1 MAVLDELQTSVER
14 VAEQVGPAVVG
25 LGRFGSGVVVAD
37 GQVLTNA
44 HNVRRETRTVVF
56 ADGRTAEGKVA
67 GVDVDGDVAVIL
79 VDTSGAPAIEWA
91 AEGKAT
97 IGRPVFALANP
108 GGSGLRV
115 GFGLVSGSGRSFR
128 GPRGRRITT
137 SIEHNA
143 PLLRGS
149 SGGPLVDAEGRLL
162 GLNTLRLEGGLILA
176 LAADGALRSRFEELA
191 RGESPRHRELGIAL
205 APAHSARR
213 MRRAVGLPERAGL
226 LVRAVKEGSAA
237 DRAGLEGGDLLVTAA
252 GQTLESLD
260 DLFGALD
267 RAGASLDFT
276 VVRALDERQVT
287 VALEEA
293 EA

>member
-1 MAVLDELQTSVER
+1 VGVLDELQTSVQW
-14 VAEQVGPAVVG
+14 VAEEVGPAVVG
-25 LGRFGSGVVVAD
+25 LRRFGSGVVVAD

-44 HNVRRETRTVVF
+44 HNVRHETRTVVF
-56 ADGRTAEGKVA
+56 GDGRTAEGTVA
-67 GVDVDGDVAVIL
+67 GIDVDRDVAVIS
-79 VDTSGAPAIEWA
+79 VDTSGAPAIAWA
-91 AEGKAT
+91 DGPAA
-97 IGRPVFALANP
+97 IGQAVFALANP

-115 GFGLVSGSGRSFR
+115 GFGLVSGSGRTFR

-149 SGGPLVDAEGRLL
+149 SGGPVVDAEGRLL

-176 LAADGALRSRFEELA
+176 LAADGDLRSRVEGIG
-191 RGESPRHRELGIAL
+191 RGDKPQQRVLGIAL
-205 APAHSARR
+205 APARAAQQL
-213 MRRAVGLPERAGL
+213 RRAVGLPERAGL

-252 GQTLESLD
+252 GQPLESLD
-260 DLFGALD
+260 DLFSVLD
-267 RAGASLDFT
+267 RAGPSLDLT

-293 EA
+293 G

>member
-1 MAVLDELQTSVER
+1 MAVLDELQTSVQGI
-14 VAEQVGPAVVG
+14 AAQVGPSVVG
-25 LGRFGSGVVVAD
+25 LGRFGSGVVVGD

-56 ADGRTAEGKVA
+56 GDGRTAEGTVA

-79 VDTSGAPAIEWA
+79 VDTSGAPSIAW
-91 AEGKAT
+91 AEGSAA
-97 IGRPVFALANP
+97 IGQPVFALANP
-108 GGSGLRV
+108 GGTGLRV
-115 GFGLVSGSGRSFR
+115 GFGLVSGSGQTFR
-128 GPRGRRITT
+128 GPRGRRVTT

-149 SGGPLVDAEGRLL
+149 SGGPVVDAEGRLL

-176 LAADGALRSRFEELA
+176 LAADGALRSRVGELA
-191 RGESPRHRELGIAL
+191 RGESPQHRELGIAL
-205 APAHSARR
+205 APAHAARR
-213 MRRAVGLPERAGL
+213 MRRAVGLPERPGL

-252 GQTLESLD
+252 GETLESLD
-260 DLFGALD
+260 DLFGVLD
-267 RAGASLDFT
+267 RAGASLDLT

-287 VALEEA
+287 VALEDA
-293 EA
+293 V

>member
-1 MAVLDELQTSVER
+1 MAVLDELQTSIQR
-14 VAEQVGPAVVG
+14 VAEQVGPSVVG
-25 LGRFGSGVVVAD
+25 LRRFGSGVVVAD

-44 HNVRRETRTVVF
+44 HNLRRETRTVVF
-56 ADGRTAEGKVA
+56 ADGRTAEGEVA
-67 GVDVDGDVAVIL
+67 GVDIDGDVAVIS
-79 VDTSGAPAIEWA
+79 VDTAGAPAIAWA
-91 AEGKAT
+91 DGTAA
-97 IGRPVFALANP
+97 IGQPVFALANP

-115 GFGLVSGSGRSFR
+115 GFGLVSGSGRTFR

-176 LAADGALRSRFEELA
+176 LAADDALRSRVEELA
-191 RGESPRHRELGIAL
+191 RGDSPQRRELGIAL
-205 APAHSARR
+205 APAHAARR

-252 GQTLESLD
+252 GQELESLD
-260 DLFGALD
+260 DLFGVLD
-267 RAGASLDFT
+267 HAGVSLDLT
-276 VVRALDERQVT
+276 VVRALDERDVT
-287 VALEEA
+287 VALEGA
-293 EA
+293 V

>member
-1 MAVLDELQTSVER
+1 M
-14 VAEQVGPAVVG
+14 
-25 LGRFGSGVVVAD
+25 
-37 GQVLTNA
+37 LTNA

-56 ADGRTAEGKVA
+56 GDGRTAEGTVA
-67 GVDVDGDVAVIL
+67 GVDVDGDVAVIS
-79 VDTSGAPAIEWA
+79 VDTSGAPAIAWA
-91 AEGKAT
+91 DGTAA
-97 IGRPVFALANP
+97 IGQPVFALANP

-115 GFGLVSGSGRSFR
+115 GFGLVSGSGRTFR

-149 SGGPLVDAEGRLL
+149 SGGPVVDAEGRLL

-176 LAADGALRSRFEELA
+176 LAADDDLRSRVEELG

-205 APAHSARR
+205 APAHAARR

-252 GQTLESLD
+252 GQPLESLD
-260 DLFGALD
+260 DLFGVLD
-267 RAGASLDFT
+267 RAGASLDLT

-293 EA
+293 V

>member
-1 MAVLDELQTSVER
+1 VAALEELQER
-14 VAEQVGPAVVG
+14 IERIAGEVGPAVVG
-25 LGRFGSGVVVAD
+25 LGRFGSGVVIAD

-44 HNVRRETRTVVF
+44 HNVRGETRTVVF
-56 ADGRTAEGKVA
+56 GDGRTVEGTVA
-67 GVDVDGDVAVIL
+67 GVDVDANVAVIT
-79 VDTSGAPAIEWA
+79 VDTADAPAIAW
-91 AEGKAT
+91 AEGSAT
-97 IGRPVFALANP
+97 IGQPVFALANP

-115 GFGLVSGSGRSFR
+115 GFGLVSGSGRTFR

-137 SIEHNA
+137 SLEHNV

-149 SGGPLVDAEGRLL
+149 SGSPVVDAEGRLL

-176 LAADGALRSRFEELA
+176 LAADGALRSRVEELA
-191 RGESPRHRELGIAL
+191 RGETPRHPELGIAL
-205 APAHSARR
+205 APARATQR
-213 MRRAVGLPERAGL
+213 MRRAVGLPERTGL

-260 DLFGALD
+260 DLFGVLD
-267 RAGASLDFT
+267 RAGASLDLT

-293 EA
+293 V

>member
-1 MAVLDELQTSVER
+1 MAVLDELQTSVEQ
-14 VAEQVGPAVVG
+14 VAEKVGPAVVG

-44 HNVRRETRTVVF
+44 HNVRRETRTVIF

-67 GVDVDGDVAVIL
+67 GVDVDGDIALIL

-91 AEGKAT
+91 EAPAT
-97 IGRPVFALANP
+97 IGLPVFALASP

-128 GPRGRRITT
+128 GPRGRRVTT

-149 SGGPLVDAEGRLL
+149 SGGPLVDADGRLL
-162 GLNTLRLEGGLILA
+162 GVNTLRLEGGLILA
-176 LAADGALRSRFEELA
+176 LAADGALRSRVEELA

-205 APAHSARR
+205 APTHAARR
-213 MRRAVGLPERAGL
+213 MRRAVGLPEQAGL
-226 LVRAVKEGSAA
+226 LIRAVKEGSAA
-237 DRAGLEGGDLLVTAA
+237 DRAGLERGDLLVTAA
-252 GQTLESLD
+252 GQTLESVD

-267 RAGASLDFT
+267 RAGASLDLT
-276 VVRALDERQVT
+276 VVRALEERNVT

>member
-1 MAVLDELQTSVER
+1 MIS
-14 VAEQVGPAVVG
+14 
-25 LGRFGSGVVVAD
+25 
-37 GQVLTNA
+37 
-44 HNVRRETRTVVF
+44 
-56 ADGRTAEGKVA
+56 
-67 GVDVDGDVAVIL
+67 
-79 VDTSGAPAIEWA
+79 VDTSGAPAIAWA
-91 AEGKAT
+91 DGTAA
-97 IGRPVFALANP
+97 IGQPVFALANP

-115 GFGLVSGSGRSFR
+115 GFGLVSGSGRTFR

-149 SGGPLVDAEGRLL
+149 SGGPVVDAEGRLL

-176 LAADGALRSRFEELA
+176 LAADGDLRSRVEELA
-191 RGESPRHRELGIAL
+191 RGESPQHRELGIAL
-205 APAHSARR
+205 APAHAAQR

-252 GQTLESLD
+252 GQPLESLD
-260 DLFGALD
+260 DLFGVLD
-267 RAGASLDFT
+267 RAGASLDLT

-293 EA
+293 V

>member
-1 MAVLDELQTSVER
+1 MEALDELQTSVQR
-14 VAEQVGPAVVG
+14 IAEQVGPAVVG
-25 LGRFGSGVVVAD
+25 LGRFGSGVVVAE

-44 HNVRRETRTVVF
+44 HNLRHETRTVVF
-56 ADGRTAEGKVA
+56 GDGRRAGGTVA
-67 GVDVDGDVAVIL
+67 GVDVDGDVAVIS
-79 VDTSGAPAIEWA
+79 VDTAGAPAIAWA
-91 AEGKAT
+91 DGTAA
-97 IGRPVFALANP
+97 IGQPVFALANP

-115 GFGLVSGSGRSFR
+115 GFGLVSGSGHNFR

-149 SGGPLVDAEGRLL
+149 SGGPVVDAEGRLL

-176 LAADGALRSRFEELA
+176 LAADGDLHSRVEGLA
-191 RGESPRHRELGIAL
+191 RGDSPQHRELGIAV
-205 APAHSARR
+205 ASAHAARR

-252 GQTLESLD
+252 EHPIESLD
-260 DLFGALD
+260 DFFGVLD
-267 RAGASLDFT
+267 RADSSLELT
-276 VVRALDERQVT
+276 VVRALDERRVT
-287 VALEEA
+287 VDLDEA
-293 EA
+293 V

>member
-1 MAVLDELQTSVER
+1 MGALDEIQTSVER
-14 VAEQVGPAVVG
+14 VAERVGPAVVG

-91 AEGKAT
+91 EGPAT
-97 IGRPVFALANP
+97 IGLPVFALANP

-137 SIEHNA
+137 SIEHDA

-176 LAADGALRSRFEELA
+176 LAADGALRSRVEELA

-205 APAHSARR
+205 APAHAARR

-226 LVRAVKEGSAA
+226 LVRAVKDGSPA
-237 DRAGLEGGDLLVTAA
+237 DHAGLEGGDLLVTAA

-267 RAGASLDFT
+267 RAGASLDLT

-293 EA
+293 V

>member
-1 MAVLDELQTSVER
+1 MGVLDELQTSVER
-14 VAEQVGPAVVG
+14 IAEQLGPAVVG
-25 LGRFGSGVVVAD
+25 LGRFGSGVVVAE

-44 HNVRRETRTVVF
+44 HNVRHETRTVVF
-56 ADGRTAEGKVA
+56 SDGRTAEGTVA
-67 GVDVDGDVAVIL
+67 GVDMDGDVAVIS
-79 VDTSGAPAIEWA
+79 VDTSGAPVISWADGTAAI
-91 AEGKAT
+91 GQ
-97 IGRPVFALANP
+97 PVFALANP

-115 GFGLVSGSGRSFR
+115 GFGLVSGSGRTFR

-137 SIEHNA
+137 GIEHNA

-149 SGGPLVDAEGRLL
+149 SGGPVVDAEGRLL

-176 LAADGALRSRFEELA
+176 LAADGALRSRVEELA
-191 RGESPRHRELGIAL
+191 RGESPQHRELGIAL
-205 APAHSARR
+205 APARATKQ

-252 GQTLESLD
+252 GQPLESLD
-260 DLFGALD
+260 DLFGVLD
-267 RAGASLDFT
+267 RVGPSLDLT
-276 VVRALDERQVT
+276 VVRALDERQVS

-293 EA
+293 V

>member
-1 MAVLDELQTSVER
+1 VRVVDELQTSVQR
-14 VAEQVGPAVVG
+14 IAEQVGPAVVA
-25 LGRFGSGVVVAD
+25 LGRFGSGVVVAE

-44 HNVRRETRTVVF
+44 HNVRHETRTVVF
-56 ADGRTAEGKVA
+56 GDGRTAEGTVA
-67 GVDVDGDVAVIL
+67 GVDVDGDVAVIS
-79 VDTSGAPAIEWA
+79 VDTSGAPAIAWA
-91 AEGKAT
+91 DGTAA
-97 IGRPVFALANP
+97 IGQPVYALANP

-115 GFGLVSGSGRSFR
+115 GFGLVSGFGRTFR

-149 SGGPLVDAEGRLL
+149 SGGPVVDAEGRLL

-176 LAADGALRSRFEELA
+176 LAADGALRSRVEELS
-191 RGESPRHRELGIAL
+191 RGESPQRRELGIAL
-205 APAHSARR
+205 APAHAARK

-237 DRAGLEGGDLLVTAA
+237 DRAGLEGGDLLVTAG

-260 DLFGALD
+260 DLFEVLD
-267 RAGASLDFT
+267 RAGASLDLA

-293 EA
+293 V

>member
-1 MAVLDELQTSVER
+1 MGVLDELQTSVQR
-14 VAEQVGPAVVG
+14 IAEQIGPAVVG

-44 HNVRRETRTVVF
+44 HNVRHETPTVVF
-56 ADGRTAEGKVA
+56 GDGRTAEGTVA
-67 GVDVDGDVAVIL
+67 GADVDGDVAVIS
-79 VDTSGAPAIEWA
+79 VNTFGMPAIAWA
-91 AEGKAT
+91 DGTAA
-97 IGRPVFALANP
+97 IGQPVFALANP

-115 GFGLVSGSGRSFR
+115 GFGLVSGSGRTFR

-149 SGGPLVDAEGRLL
+149 SGGPVVDAEGQLL

-176 LAADGALRSRFEELA
+176 LAADGHLRSRVEELG
-191 RGESPRHRELGIAL
+191 RGKSPRRRELGIAL
-205 APAHSARR
+205 APAHATQR
-213 MRRAVGLPERAGL
+213 MRRAVGLPDRPGL

-237 DRAGLEGGDLLVTAA
+237 DLAGLEGGDLLVTAA

-260 DLFGALD
+260 DLFGVLD
-267 RAGASLDFT
+267 RAGASLDLT
-276 VVRALDERQVT
+276 VVRALDERRVT
-287 VALEEA
+287 VAVEEA
-293 EA
+293 V

>member
-1 MAVLDELQTSVER
+1 LLDELQASVQR
-14 VAEQVGPAVVG
+14 IAEHVGPSVVG

-56 ADGRTAEGKVA
+56 DDGHEAAGTVV
-67 GVDVDGDVAVIL
+67 GVDVDSNVAVIA
-79 VDTSGAPAIEWA
+79 VDTAGAPAIKWTDGSA
-91 AEGKAT
+91 A
-97 IGRPVFALANP
+97 IGQPVFAAANP

-149 SGGPLVDAEGRLL
+149 SGGPIVDAEGGLL

-176 LAADGALRSRFEELA
+176 LAADPELRSRVEQLG
-191 RGESPRHRELGIAL
+191 RGESPQHRELGIAL
-205 APAHSARR
+205 APARAARQ
-213 MRRAVGLPERAGL
+213 MRRAVGLPERTGL
-226 LVRAVKEGSAA
+226 LVREVKDASAA
-237 DRAGLEGGDLLVTAA
+237 DRAGLEAGDLLVTAA
-252 GQTLESLD
+252 GQQLDSLD
-260 DLFGALD
+260 DLFAALD
-267 RAGASLDFT
+267 SAGPSLDLT
-276 VVRALDERQVT
+276 VVRGLDEREVT
-287 VALEEA
+287 VALEKA
-293 EA
+293 V

>member
-1 MAVLDELQTSVER
+1 MSA
-14 VAEQVGPAVVG
+14 
-25 LGRFGSGVVVAD
+25 
-37 GQVLTNA
+37 
-44 HNVRRETRTVVF
+44 
-56 ADGRTAEGKVA
+56 
-67 GVDVDGDVAVIL
+67 
-79 VDTSGAPAIEWA
+79 
-91 AEGKAT
+91 
-97 IGRPVFALANP
+97 
-108 GGSGLRV
+108 
-115 GFGLVSGSGRSFR
+115 SGSSPGPGSTFR

-149 SGGPLVDAEGRLL
+149 SGGPVVDAEGRLL

-176 LAADGALRSRFEELA
+176 LAADGDLRSRVEELA
-191 RGESPRHRELGIAL
+191 RGESPQHRELGIAL
-205 APAHSARR
+205 APAHAARR
-213 MRRAVGLPERAGL
+213 MRRAVGLPERTGL

-260 DLFGALD
+260 DLFGVLD
-267 RAGASLDFT
+267 RAGASLDLT

-293 EA
+293 V

>member
-1 MAVLDELQTSVER
+1 MGVLDELQTSVQSI
-14 VAEQVGPAVVG
+14 AEQVGPAVVG

-44 HNVRRETRTVVF
+44 HNLRHETRTVVF
-56 ADGRTAEGKVA
+56 GDGRTAEGTVA

-79 VDTSGAPAIEWA
+79 VDTAGAPAIAWA
-91 AEGKAT
+91 DGTAA
-97 IGRPVFALANP
+97 IGQPVFALANP
-108 GGSGLRV
+108 GGTGLRV
-115 GFGLVSGSGRSFR
+115 GFGLVSGSGRTFR

-149 SGGPLVDAEGRLL
+149 SGGPVVDSEGRLL

-176 LAADGALRSRFEELA
+176 LAADGALRSRVEELA
-191 RGESPRHRELGIAL
+191 RGESPRRRELGIAL
-205 APAHSARR
+205 APAYATQR
-213 MRRAVGLPERAGL
+213 MRRAVGLPERTGL
-226 LVRAVKEGSAA
+226 LVRSVKEGSAA
-237 DRAGLEGGDLLVTAA
+237 DRAGLEGGDLLVAAA
-252 GQTLESLD
+252 GQELESLD
-260 DLFGALD
+260 DLFGVLD
-267 RAGASLDFT
+267 RAGASLDLT

-293 EA
+293 VR

>member
-1 MAVLDELQTSVER
+1 VGVLDELQTSVQTI
-14 VAEQVGPAVVG
+14 AEQVGPAVVG

-56 ADGRTAEGKVA
+56 GDGRTAEGTVTV
-67 GVDVDGDVAVIL
+67 VDLDGDVAVIS
-79 VDTSGAPAIEWA
+79 VDTFGVPAPAWA
-91 AEGKAT
+91 DGTAA
-97 IGRPVFALANP
+97 IGQPVFALANP

-115 GFGLVSGSGRSFR
+115 GFGLVSGSGRTFR

-143 PLLRGS
+143 PLLRGA
-149 SGGPLVDAEGRLL
+149 SGGPVVDAEGRLL

-176 LAADGALRSRFEELA
+176 LAADGDLRSRVEGLG
-191 RGESPRHRELGIAL
+191 RGESPQHRELGVAL
-205 APAHSARR
+205 APAHAAQQ
-213 MRRAVGLPERAGL
+213 MRRAVCLPERAGL

-237 DRAGLEGGDLLVTAA
+237 DRAGLEGGDLLVMAA

-260 DLFGALD
+260 DLFGVLD
-267 RAGASLDFT
+267 RAGAGLDLT
-276 VVRALDERQVT
+276 VVRALDERHVT
-287 VALEEA
+287 IVLEEA
-293 EA
+293 V

>member
-1 MAVLDELQTSVER
+1 MGVLEELQTGVER
-14 VAEQVGPAVVG
+14 VAEQAGPAVVG
-25 LGRFGSGVVVAD
+25 LGRFGSGIVVAD

-44 HNVRRETRTVVF
+44 HNVRRQTRTVVF
-56 ADGRTAEGKVA
+56 GDGRRADGTVA
-67 GVDVDGDVAVIL
+67 GVDVDGNVAVIS
-79 VDTSGAPAIEWA
+79 VDTSGAPAIAWA
-91 AEGKAT
+91 DGTAT
-97 IGRPVFALANP
+97 IGQPIFALANP

-176 LAADGALRSRFEELA
+176 LAADGDLRSRVEELG
-191 RGESPRHRELGIAL
+191 RGESPRRRELGIAL
-205 APAHSARR
+205 APAHASRR

-226 LVRAVKEGSAA
+226 LVRAVKDGSAA

-252 GQTLESLD
+252 GRTLESLD

-267 RAGASLDFT
+267 RAGETLDLT

-287 VALEEA
+287 VALDEA
-293 EA
+293 V

>member
-1 MAVLDELQTSVER
+1 VGLLDELQRSVER
-14 VAEQVGPAVVG
+14 IADQVGPAVVG

-44 HNVRRETRTVVF
+44 HNLRHETRTVVF
-56 ADGRTAEGKVA
+56 GDGRTTEGTVA
-67 GVDVDGDVAVIL
+67 GADVDGDVAVL
-79 VDTSGAPAIEWA
+79 SVDTSGAPAIAWA
-91 AEGKAT
+91 DGKAA
-97 IGRPVFALANP
+97 IGQPVFALANP

-115 GFGLVSGSGRSFR
+115 GFGLVSGSGRTFR

-143 PLLRGS
+143 PLPRGS
-149 SGGPLVDAEGRLL
+149 SGGPVVDAEGRLL

-176 LAADGALRSRFEELA
+176 LAADGDLRSRVEGLG
-191 RGESPRHRELGIAL
+191 RGESPQPRELGIAL
-205 APAHSARR
+205 APAHAAQR

-252 GQTLESLD
+252 GQMLESLD
-260 DLFGALD
+260 DLFGVLD
-267 RAGASLDFT
+267 RAGPSFDLT

-287 VALEEA
+287 LTLDDAV
-293 EA
+293 